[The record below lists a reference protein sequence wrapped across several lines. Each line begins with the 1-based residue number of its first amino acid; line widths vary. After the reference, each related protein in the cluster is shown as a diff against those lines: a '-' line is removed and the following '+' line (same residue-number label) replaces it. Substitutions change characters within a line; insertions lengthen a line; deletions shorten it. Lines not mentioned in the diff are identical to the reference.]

1 MSVNLTIGDYANVV
15 RMNELKDGQ
24 IAIVVDERYPQYKGY
39 IVQRYGRH
47 AVVLG
52 SENGQGWGSIEN
64 VTLKVR
70 ILQSGEKLT
79 VANNQ

>member
-24 IAIVVDERYPQYKGY
+24 IAIVVDEKYPQYKGS
-39 IVQRYGRH
+39 IVQGFGRY

-52 SENGQGWGSIEN
+52 SESVQGWSNIEN

-70 ILQSGEKLT
+70 ILQNGEKLT